1 MQITY
6 DNIIFSLQKAG
17 GISIYWAELI
27 KRLVQKEK
35 IMNFYELE
43 NQNIFRKELNIQTKK
58 ESSMSVKLLR
68 YLPFLKKLPSKSI
81 FHSSYFR
88 TSFQKDI
95 VKIVTVYDFTYEYYR
110 SGLARVL
117 HSWQKNLAIKNAD
130 GVICI
135 SNSTKNDLFKFF
147 PNIEKQRVK
156 TIYISAGEEFFQIE
170 NLKSK
175 IKNDKFKDLIDK
187 KIILYVGDRKS
198 SYKNFSLAVDI
209 VGSLEDY
216 ILVSVG
222 AGQITDNEKALIET
236 NLQNRFHHFLGI
248 SSDELNILYNLSF
261 CLLYPSNYEGFGIPI
276 LEAMRAGCPVIS
288 TNFSSIPE
296 VAADAALL
304 IDEIKKERFIES
316 VKLLENTKLKTEL
329 INKGLLQ
336 ASKFSWDKCFRETL
350 NFYDEVYKRKFDK

>member
-1 MQITY
+1 MRIIY

-27 KRLVQKEK
+27 KRLQKKEVT
-35 IMNFYELE
+35 FYESN
-43 NQNIFRKELNIQTKK
+43 NQNIFRKNIEIDTLK
-58 ESSMSVKLLR
+58 ESSINYNILR
-68 YLPFLKKLPSKSI
+68 YLFFLKKLPSRSI

-88 TSFQKDI
+88 TTFQKDI

-110 SGLARVL
+110 TGIAKII
-117 HSWQKNLAIKNAD
+117 HSWQKKIAIKNAD

-135 SNSTKNDLFKFF
+135 SNSTKDDLFKFL
-147 PNIEKQRVK
+147 PKTKKDNVK
-156 TIYISAGEEFFQIE
+156 IIYISAGEEFYKIE
-170 NLKSK
+170 NLE
-175 IKNDKFKDLIDK
+175 KNLIGTRFENLKNK

-261 CLLYPSNYEGFGIPI
+261 CLLYPSSYEGFGIPI

>member
-1 MQITY
+1 MKIVY

-17 GISIYWAELI
+17 GISVYWSELI
-27 KRLVQKEK
+27 KRLLFKNTETS
-35 IMNFYELE
+35 FYESE
-43 NQNIFRKELNIQTKK
+43 NQNIFRKNLNIKIEQ
-58 ESSMSVKLLR
+58 ESKFHLRVLR
-68 YLPFLKKLPSKSI
+68 YAPFLQKLPKKSI

-110 SGLARVL
+110 SGLTRII

-135 SNSTKNDLFKFF
+135 SDSTKNDLFKFL
-147 PNIEKQRVK
+147 PNTNKEKVK
-156 TIYISAGEEFFQIE
+156 TIYISAGEEFHQIE
-170 NLKSK
+170 NIENSFIGTKFEILKY
-175 IKNDKFKDLIDK
+175 K

-209 VGSLEDY
+209 VSSLEEY

-222 AGQITDNEKALIET
+222 AGQISDDEKALIDI

-261 CLLYPSNYEGFGIPI
+261 CLLYPSSYEGFGIPI
-276 LEAMRAGCPVIS
+276 VEAMKAGCPVVS
-288 TNFSSIPE
+288 TNRSSIPE
-296 VAADAALL
+296 VAGDAALL
-304 IDEIKKERFIES
+304 VDEIKADNFIVEI
-316 VKLLENTKLKTEL
+316 VKLQDSKFRAEM
-329 INKGLLQ
+329 INKGIEQ
-336 ASKFSWDKCFRETL
+336 SKQFSWDVCFEQTYS
-350 NFYDEVYKRKFDK
+350 FYQTVWSKKFGE